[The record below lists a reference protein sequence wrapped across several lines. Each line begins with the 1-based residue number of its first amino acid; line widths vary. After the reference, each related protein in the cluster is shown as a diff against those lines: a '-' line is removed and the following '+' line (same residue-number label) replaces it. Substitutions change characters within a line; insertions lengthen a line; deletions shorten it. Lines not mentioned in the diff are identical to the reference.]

1 LSKEGKNMI
10 FNDDY
15 QFKGSHA
22 EKVNRLTAPI
32 GKSSKGLFNRNL
44 DVYILAPVI
53 GFLYNRTS
61 DLDTSGKPANVLYAA
76 MSKELNTLWFNYR
89 LIMLLDNNHEPVFD
103 NRVDKA
109 FRLYGKPEAIPD
121 EERYE
126 AYVRGGVDIL
136 YEKLIE
142 PSNTEADYLNNLYD
156 FMEEFEERYGQSTD
170 EIVDLCQLARR

>member
-1 LSKEGKNMI
+1 MI

-22 EKVNRLTAPI
+22 EKVNRLTAAF
-32 GKSSKGLFNRNL
+32 GKSNKSLFNRNL
-44 DVYILAPVI
+44 DVYLLAPIV
-53 GFLYNRTS
+53 GFLYNRPEP
-61 DLDTSGKPANVLYAA
+61 LDTSGKTANVLYAA

-89 LIMLLDNNHEPVFD
+89 LIMLLDKKHEPVFD

-109 FRLYGKPEAIPD
+109 FRLYGKPQAVPD

-126 AYVRGGVDIL
+126 SYVRGGVDIL

-142 PSNTEADYLNNLYD
+142 PSNTEEDYLNNLFD

-170 EIVDLCQLARR
+170 EIVDLCRLARS